1 MLDSLN
7 DCHYTVEE
15 AWPPSCLM
23 MVGAALDDALFL
35 DCPPVLSLLSEVAF
49 DFFAAC
55 IFIIVMTANAKDP
68 LTANHENQQK
78 AHDACCTLHELFV
91 LSARMVVQI
100 MLTNQ
105 KIHMN
110 MNIVS
115 SAIANT
121 LASCCCCATVLT
133 VWSPEIIKNDIR
145 SVEQSSSPIMD
156 VKRAIL
162 IYPCG
167 LLRAYTHEDTVRNS
181 LISQETHVS
190 HWSITAAEVPRTI
203 RENAICTA

>member
-1 MLDSLN
+1 M
-7 DCHYTVEE
+7 EE
-15 AWPPSCLM
+15 DWPPSWL
-23 MVGAALDDALFL
+23 MVGAAFDDDLVLDLLSF
-35 DCPPVLSLLSEVAF
+35 LSLVSEALLDVI
-49 DFFAAC
+49 AARTFVNVT
-55 IFIIVMTANAKDP
+55 IARAKDP